1 MTEDQLIEDIIH
13 HQDTGR
19 MIGVPEETGV
29 PEVTRL
35 TITTKA
41 HMTGTVTIQ
50 TVATT
55 ITTTINAGLYPYV
68 THRGVTVPVVNA
80 HMAALLKIK
89 EMSIDTHEIDARRL
103 KELSVHPLPNLLK
116 LFQEYINSGRFHLV
130 TPVPENRNLIWHD
143 HCKQYHAPE
152 FCRGPLVKGLLAVCP
167 YCGGVDH
174 LVDGCFYIHF
184 FVPEEQKQN
193 LLVFL
198 IVVARQGIARVATKI
213 SMDHIQINTCPD
225 ATRPPLKVPYWQRFD
240 YRLLAQPWR
249 EANRLPFD
257 TTLHQYGRTGPPA
270 TRGEYKHLWNPGSA
284 NAAPPYDSAWTVF
297 ENEHVRDKRNP
308 NPRPPRS
315 LMPHFDSLVT
325 RTFPPVPPQAS
336 AHRQQPTQDQ
346 RRPAQAEYGKKRRGW
361 QYHRDQKEA
370 TCLREGQEVL
380 KGVLDTTV
388 VAQERQREEQA
399 RIHARQNASGR
410 SSMFGGVQVSGVSSQ
425 PAQMLAAARQDINDR
440 RQQRGQSV
448 VFGGGPVSGVF
459 TQPASQLKPEAAGF
473 QPSGSLQANVALPLK
488 ERITRLDDEIK
499 EEVTED
505 DAAGGDMAVDAMSI
519 FDEYDQLPQRQP
531 MIKVEVPE
539 S

>member
-19 MIGVPEETGV
+19 MVGVPEETGM

-55 ITTTINAGLYPYV
+55 ITTTINAGLYPHV
-68 THRGVTVPVVNA
+68 THRGVTAPVVNA
-80 HMAALLKIK
+80 HMAALLRVK

-103 KELSVHPLPNLLK
+103 KELSGGTPRSVDTTSKK
-116 LFQEYINSGRFHLV
+116 LFQEYINSGRFHLI

-143 HCKQYHAPE
+143 DLCT
-152 FCRGPLVKGLLAVCP
+152 
-167 YCGGVDH
+167 YCGGTDH
-174 LVDGCFYIHF
+174 LVDDCFYIYF
-184 FVPEEQKQN
+184 FVPEEQKEN

-240 YRLLAQPWR
+240 YRLLAQPWK

-361 QYHRDQKEA
+361 QNHRDQKEA
-370 TCLREGQEVL
+370 TRLREGQEVL

-499 EEVTED
+499 EEVAED